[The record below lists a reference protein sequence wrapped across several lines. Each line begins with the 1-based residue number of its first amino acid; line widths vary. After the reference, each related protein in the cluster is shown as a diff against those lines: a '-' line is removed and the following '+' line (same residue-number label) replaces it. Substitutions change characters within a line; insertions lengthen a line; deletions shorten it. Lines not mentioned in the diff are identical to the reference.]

1 MKKIYRAIIAIW
13 IISLIFSV
21 FPMYPTVAAV
31 KADIKHNPKFDDA
44 IVEHGIDVSYHQGK
58 IDWKKVKADGIQ
70 FAFIRVANRFAES
83 GKLGTDTKAYENM
96 QGAKEAGIPFGVY
109 IFSQAITEKEAKAE
123 AEYILEKIDGYD
135 VELPVVFDF
144 EYYPN
149 GRLEKAKLTD
159 VQRTNICLEFCKWIK
174 NAGYEPMVYANK
186 SMLNDD
192 LNAAAISQFYPIWL
206 AHYTKKTNYEG
217 EYQYWQYTS
226 SGKVDGI
233 SGNVD
238 MNVRYVANE
247 NKVNELAVNSVDS
260 AGIHLTWE
268 SVTNAISYE
277 IYRRT
282 EDTEFELYD
291 TIEASVG
298 TGYTDAKTSANEKYF
313 YQVRAAYVEERYS
326 EPSRVVTAYS
336 AITKKTTVSK
346 ENTTLDTISLK
357 WNAVDVAEGYEV
369 WKYSSGEKAYV
380 KEATLIG
387 KNSVTYTNEKLT
399 AGTTYTYKVRAYRTE
414 GKSILYGPYSKSIK
428 VKTVSSEKGR
438 VMAESLNVRASA
450 TTSSKKLTTL
460 KKDTVLTLT
469 GISGD
474 WYKTSVTIKGKKK
487 TAYVSKAYVEIVK
500 VAKPTVKKKSAS
512 FDKIKLS
519 WSKVS
524 GADGYVVQR
533 YNSSKKA
540 YETQKTITK
549 GSTLSYTNGSLN
561 ASTTYKYRV
570 RAYNKI
576 GKTKVY
582 GSYSTTISA
591 KTSAAKSGKITASK
605 VNLRKGTS
613 TRYAVVKTVKKGAKV
628 TVTGS
633 RGSWYRLSVTVKG
646 KKKTA
651 YVSKKYVK
659 L

>member
-1 MKKIYRAIIAIW
+1 MKKRDKAIIAIW
-13 IISLIFSV
+13 IISLLV
-21 FPMYPTVAAV
+21 TLLPMYPTVAAV
-31 KADIKHNPKFDDA
+31 KADIKHNPKFDET
-44 IVEHGIDVSYHQGK
+44 IIEHGIDVSYHQGE

-70 FAFIRVANRFAES
+70 FAFIRVANRFTVS
-83 GKLGTDTKAYENM
+83 GELGTDKRAYENM

-109 IFSQAITEKEAKAE
+109 IFSHAITVKEAREE
-123 AEYILEKIDGYD
+123 ADYILGKIDGYD
-135 VELPVVFDF
+135 IELPVVFDF
-144 EYYPN
+144 EYYPG
-149 GRLEKAKLTD
+149 GRLEKAKLSDTE
-159 VQRTNICLEFCKWIK
+159 RTNICLAFCKRIE

-186 SMLNDD
+186 SMLKDD
-192 LNAAAISQFYPIWL
+192 LNAAAIDQSYPIWL
-206 AHYTKKTNYEG
+206 AHYTKKTDYEG

-226 SGKVDGI
+226 SGSVDGI
-233 SGNVD
+233 SGRVD
-238 MNVRYVANE
+238 MNVRYVKNNANR
-247 NKVNELAVNSVDS
+247 LAVVDVDS
-260 AGIHLTWE
+260 EGIHLALKT
-268 SVTNAISYE
+268 VANAISYE

-291 TIEASVG
+291 TVEASAD
-298 TGYTDAKTSANEKYF
+298 TQYTDKNAKANIKYF
-313 YQVRAAYVEERYS
+313 YQVRAVYAEEEYGELS
-326 EPSRVVTAYS
+326 GVVMAYS
-336 AITKKTTVSK
+336 AITNKTTVSK
-346 ENTTLDTISLK
+346 GTVTLDTVPLK
-357 WNAVDVAEGYEV
+357 WNPIEGAEGYEI
-369 WKYSSGEKAYV
+369 WKYSASKKAYV
-380 KEATLIG
+380 KEDTIIG
-387 KNSVTYTNEKLT
+387 KNNVTYTDEKLK

-414 GKSILYGPYSKSIK
+414 GKSTLYGPYSKSIK

-438 VMAESLNVRASA
+438 VTSKSLNVRAAA

-460 KKDTVLTLT
+460 KKNTVLTLT

-474 WYKTSVTIKGKKK
+474 WYQISVTIKGKKK
-487 TAYVSKAYVEIVK
+487 TAYVSKSYVQIVR
-500 VAKPTVKKKSAS
+500 VAKPTAKKKSAS

-549 GSTLSYTNGSLN
+549 GSTVSYTNSNLN

-570 RAYNKI
+570 RAYKKI
-576 GKTKVY
+576 GKIKVY

-591 KTSAAKSGKITASK
+591 KTSGAKSGKITASK

-613 TRYAVVKTVKKGAKV
+613 TRYAVVKTVKKGTKV
-628 TVTGS
+628 SVTGS
-633 RGSWYRLSVTVKG
+633 RGSWYRVSITVKG